1 MNDLT
6 GDELPS
12 QRADVEIIREEDFDF
27 VFRGKIPGFSTE
39 LDVKRRGSDRSP
51 TAKATTML
59 ILVAEACLAAITIA
73 VICKLVAAPALLLVI
88 AALAAFASVLITG
101 TIISFRRDGAARSR
115 QEVTSR
121 HLIPNGAARGYEGN
135 GTAQAISREARQNGR
150 GPKKG
155 HKGKKG
161 RPGKSSRH

>member
-12 QRADVEIIREEDFDF
+12 TRADVEILREEDFDF
-27 VFRGKIPGFSTE
+27 VFRGKIPGFSTK

-88 AALAAFASVLITG
+88 AALASFASVLITG
-101 TIISFRRDGAARSR
+101 TIISFRRDGAGSH
-115 QEVTSR
+115 QVVTSH
-121 HLIPNGAARGYEGN
+121 HLTPNGAARGGEGN
-135 GTAQAISREARQNGR
+135 GTARAVSREAHPNGQ

-161 RPGKSSRH
+161 RPGKSSGH